1 MSQVQNELAVP
12 QNGAGQ
18 TTLQGAYD
26 NDPTGAQILLDGVPN
41 PVAVQASVAGN
52 VFEVKDIAGNDIL
65 QVTANP
71 DTIVAQAGV
80 TINDSFI
87 NSGSVAALRL
97 SDTYTQTGAFVGGGI
112 ISDGTVTTGVST
124 TWIWALLQESKTYR
138 MGISPNFAAFTL
150 FNALGTINNAGNFN
164 LVQII
169 WGNNGM
175 IQERATAGTST
186 TPTNISMNHAPQ
198 LRTSI
203 AGAVLTMTTGM
214 TGLLFRPTWSTV
226 AGSTVNFGTL
236 RGLWFQQPAV
246 GLFQPTAGV
255 ENVTAMYAVDVA
267 ALGFGGNVPKAALR
281 SNIAAASNAHFL
293 LNDGNANSDHGAA
306 HIYFD
311 DNFGVAFGGVGT
323 ASFDSWISWN
333 GAGGYH
339 RTFFL
344 TNASALRWSN
354 PATNRF
360 LFDNDGGSTT
370 GEYNWNCARF
380 SLGASS
386 GAVGNQV
393 GNFVAGTR
401 AVSVGGEWSDFLLTQ
416 AGNITIN
423 AAMGL
428 VAGWTINA
436 PSITLG
442 TGTVS
447 EACGLNVA
455 GNVNQGSVGRY
466 GVRILSNPSG
476 ATDNYPLYVVNGTSR
491 INGLIAGDPG
501 TEASGITIGGSLF
514 ESVLKCSGLG
524 GSDQAQFI
532 MHRHSTSF
540 GPVIVGARSNSDTAT
555 HTIVADGQEVL
566 TLVGVG
572 WDGNDYERC
581 AGIRMRVDGTPGS
594 ADMPGRIDFETTP
607 NGSAALSL
615 ALRINQAQRCDF
627 QTNQALGGG
636 APATLGTIGGSG
648 PTGAAQAQWLEIEI
662 GGVIH
667 WVPAWT

>member
-41 PVAVQASVAGN
+41 PITIQASVAGEIFSLLDTGSN
-52 VFEVKDIAGNDIL
+52 KLFEVDSD
-65 QVTANP
+65 P
-71 DTIVAQAGV
+71 DLAVFRTGV
-80 TINDSFI
+80 TIEDAFLNGGASASLEI
-87 NSGSVAALRL
+87 A
-97 SDTYTQTGAFVGGGI
+97 DTYAQTGAFIGGSI
-112 ISDGTVTTGVST
+112 LSSGTITTGVST
-124 TWIWALLQESKTYR
+124 TWIWALVQESKTYR
-138 MGISPNFAAFTL
+138 IGINPAFAAFTL

-175 IQERATAGTST
+175 IQSRETAGTST
-186 TPTNISMNHAPQ
+186 TPTNMSINHAPQ
-198 LRTSI
+198 LRTTV
-203 AGAVLTMTTGM
+203 AGAILTMTTGM

-226 AGSTVNFGTL
+226 AGSTVNFGTC

-281 SNIAAASNAHFL
+281 SNIAPASNAYFL
-293 LNDGNANSDHGAA
+293 LNNGNAQSDHGAG
-306 HIYFD
+306 HMYFD
-311 DNFGVAFGGVGT
+311 DNFGVAFGGVGPST
-323 ASFDSWISWN
+323 FDSWLSWN

-344 TNASALRWSN
+344 ANASALRWSN

-370 GEYNWNCARF
+370 GEYTWNCAKF
-380 SLGASS
+380 SLGAQT

-393 GNFVAGTR
+393 GVFVAGARST
-401 AVSVGGEWSDFLLTQ
+401 SLGGEWADFLLTQ
-416 AGNITIN
+416 AGNLTVN
-423 AAMGL
+423 AALGL
-428 VAGWTINA
+428 VAGWSINA

-447 EACGLNVA
+447 EACALNVA
-455 GNVNQGSVGRY
+455 GNPNQGSVGRY

-491 INGLIAGDPG
+491 INGLICGDPG
-501 TEASGITIGGSLF
+501 TEASGITVGGTTF
-514 ESVLKCSGLG
+514 DSVLKCSGIG
-524 GSDQAQFI
+524 GGDQAQFI

-540 GPVIVGARSNSDTAT
+540 GSVIVGARSNSDTDS
-555 HTIVADGQEVL
+555 HTLVADGQNL
-566 TLVGVG
+566 LSMTGVG
-572 WDGNDYERC
+572 WDGTDYER
-581 AGIRMRVDGTPGS
+581 AASIRMSVDGTPGNN
-594 ADMPGRIDFETTP
+594 DMPGRIDFETTP
-607 NGSAALSL
+607 NGSATLSL
-615 ALRINQAQRCDF
+615 ALRINQAQHCDF

-636 APATLGTIGGSG
+636 AGATLGTIGGSG
-648 PTGAAQAQWLEIEI
+648 PTGAGQAQWLEIEI
-662 GGVIH
+662 GGVTH